1 MRLVLAAALLAF
13 ALPAAAQTP
22 PPPAPGAPL
31 MSRPPPTPAVLA
43 ARRAVHQAC
52 AADVA
57 RLCPNPADPRG
68 AFVQCIRAHRPDVS
82 PPCQGALA
90 NLQTARAAG

>member
-22 PPPAPGAPL
+22 PAPGAPP
-31 MSRPPPTPAVLA
+31 SGRPPASPAVMA

-82 PPCQGALA
+82 APCQGALA
-90 NLQTARAAG
+90 NLQTARSAG